1 MAASKPPEM
10 NYTCEICGLEG
21 FNDEEMR
28 SHMVFYH
35 LQGAATCPFCD
46 LGEISP
52 TEMLV
57 HVNSAHLDYLT
68 PSTPENDMMAFIDD
82 DSLADD
88 RRHDECRGPSPSMS
102 LRPPLLQNGW
112 SSSSSLRVKQQQELP
127 KSEPQ
132 NSSSNVNNNNNNN
145 NTGNVNNVIEGAAGH
160 GSPLRSGLNLQLR
173 SHASPKLPVQ
183 ECPMCPYSSDSP
195 LKLEEHINRQHFD
208 LTSPSFPPESPP
220 SRDGIFN
227 CPLCV
232 TSFPNSSDLELH
244 VNIEHKD
251 ILSPANGAAS
261 QSDLATIA
269 SDTTVCPVC
278 FSTSFKTNDD
288 LTAHIE
294 EHFSKKGTLSPITP
308 DLSTD
313 RLLAKDMERRE
324 KEVRKLREQREFEM
338 LRAQYGMDNQGNFR
352 EQSVTNMQRA
362 VYSGEMTIADYY
374 ERQSELRVAESS
386 GIDDGSSCTRGL
398 VSKIRAVSQACS
410 NVLSTWMCSTV
421 DHYATTYGDKGWG
434 CGYRNL
440 QMLISSLLQHTG
452 YNELVYKAWSSGL
465 GSGSSTKNPLRS
477 SIPSISR
484 LQKMIEWAWAQ
495 GFDTQGAEQLGGKLV
510 NTRKW
515 IGPTEVVILLSSL
528 RIKCQLVDFYRPT
541 NPDGGHPEMFNW
553 VLQYF
558 QRCDDFKPPLYLQH
572 QGHSRT
578 IIGVEQLRDGSITML
593 VLDPSHSPAQMAQF
607 NSTSSALGAMRL
619 VRKSIAAMKA
629 RQYQVVAVTGI
640 METELEYQQSKVLRL
655 IRVPQDR

>member
-1 MAASKPPEM
+1 MAASKSPEM

-35 LQGAATCPFCD
+35 LQGAANCPFCD

-52 TEMLV
+52 TEMLA

-88 RRHDECRGPSPSMS
+88 HRHDECRGPSPSMS

-112 SSSSSLRVKQQQELP
+112 GSSSSPRVKQQQEIP
-127 KSEPQ
+127 KPEPH

-145 NTGNVNNVIEGAAGH
+145 NSGNVNVVEGAAGH

-195 LKLEEHINRQHFD
+195 LRLEEHINRQHFD

-227 CPLCV
+227 CPLCI

-261 QSDLATIA
+261 QSDLATVG
-269 SDTTVCPVC
+269 SDTPACPVC
-278 FSTSFKTNDD
+278 FSTSFKNNDE

-294 EHFSKKGTLSPITP
+294 EHFSKKSTPSPITP

-374 ERQSELRVAESS
+374 ERQTELRVAESS

-398 VSKIRAVSQACS
+398 VPKIRAVSQACS

-484 LQKMIEWAWAQ
+484 LQKMIEWAWVQ

-541 NPDGGHPEMFNW
+541 NSDGGHPEMFNW

>member
-1 MAASKPPEM
+1 MAAKPPEM

-35 LQGAATCPFCD
+35 LQGAANCPFCD

-52 TEMLV
+52 TEMLA

-68 PSTPENDMMAFIDD
+68 PSTPEHDMMAFIDD
-82 DSLADD
+82 DSLVDD
-88 RRHDECRGPSPSMS
+88 HRHDECRGPSPSMS

-112 SSSSSLRVKQQQELP
+112 SSSSSPRVKHQQELP

-183 ECPMCPYSSDSP
+183 ECPMCPFSSDSP
-195 LKLEEHINRQHFD
+195 LRLEEHINRQHFD

-261 QSDLATIA
+261 QSDLATVG
-269 SDTTVCPVC
+269 SDATACPVC
-278 FSTSFKTNDD
+278 FSTSFKSNDE

-294 EHFSKKGTLSPITP
+294 EHFSKKSTPSPITP

-398 VSKIRAVSQACS
+398 VPKIRAVSQACS
-410 NVLSTWMCSTV
+410 NMLSTWMCSTV

-515 IGPTEVVILLSSL
+515 IGPTEVAILFSSL
-528 RIKCQLVDFYRPT
+528 RIKCQLVDFHRPT
-541 NPDGGHPEMFNW
+541 NSDGGHPEMFNW